1 MDDSSALVLGSVSGL
16 ESESESES
24 VALTEK
30 ERRGLG
36 ERSAWGLEEEEA
48 NGVEKGFGSC
58 RDEEGTIA
66 ILLFSFSSFGSS
78 FG

>member
-1 MDDSSALVLGSVSGL
+1 MDDSSALVLGSLSGL
-16 ESESESES
+16 ESESES
-24 VALTEK
+24 VALAEK
-30 ERRGLG
+30 ERRDLG

-66 ILLFSFSSFGSS
+66 ILLLLSFFFSSFG
-78 FG
+78 

>member
-1 MDDSSALVLGSVSGL
+1 MDDSSALVLGSVAGL
-16 ESESESES
+16 ESESES

-48 NGVEKGFGSC
+48 NGVEKSFGSC

-66 ILLFSFSSFGSS
+66 ILLSLSFSSFGSS

>member
-16 ESESESES
+16 ESESES

-36 ERSAWGLEEEEA
+36 ERSAWGLEEEEV
-48 NGVEKGFGSC
+48 NGVEKGFAQVFLPEPKLQWEWFLSEHRQHG
-58 RDEEGTIA
+58 
-66 ILLFSFSSFGSS
+66 
-78 FG
+78 